1 MIFKPRPLSRTMLDD
16 ASLVRDKQHCRRI
29 GPCGVGRR
37 ALYLNSY
44 FIDRHYYV
52 PFSAITR
59 AFKFI
64 EEGTGGVRGVLAG
77 RACLLVEYDNGL
89 QQVCCFKYEDQIDE
103 LLRVLHKMHP
113 EIPCVSEEEEAEL
126 EVEYERRRAE
136 ERRRPPL
143 SMRAEREIEELENAI
158 AYLERK
164 PELYKRLSRA
174 AKRRRNYQSRSA
186 GYRWAAAAIM
196 VLGAAALIYGVVSLV
211 CRGFSGG
218 YLLLCLLA
226 AVFLFGGWRLL
237 PTARNNN
244 AAVLRGDKQARVQM
258 QNYIDRFPAF
268 PLPARYAHPIVLRRM
283 QQDGDAEAREKLIE
297 HNLRLVAHIVK
308 KYYFQH
314 ADQDDLISI
323 GTIGL
328 IKGISSFDPAKGARL
343 ATYAARCIENEI
355 LMHFRSQKKLQG
367 EISLSESI
375 ESDRDGNSLQLMD
388 VIGMDDTMLED
399 LYDRDSALR
408 LRRLVKECLTQRE
421 SEVIRLRYGLGGT
434 VPLTQREIASTFGIS
449 RSYVSRIEKRALE
462 KLRAELEKPV
472 GSGAG
477 Q

>member
-77 RACLLVEYDNGL
+77 RACLLVEYDGGM

-196 VLGAAALIYGVVSLV
+196 VLGATALIYGVVSLV

-283 QQDGDAEAREKLIE
+283 QQAIAEGHALNVMEALE
-297 HNLRLVAHIVK
+297 VVK
-308 KYYFQH
+308 TDLQTMN
-314 ADQDDLISI
+314 ADMQV
-323 GTIGL
+323 
-328 IKGISSFDPAKGARL
+328 
-343 ATYAARCIENEI
+343 
-355 LMHFRSQKKLQG
+355 SQKEYA
-367 EISLSESI
+367 EISTI
-375 ESDRDGNSLQLMD
+375 
-388 VIGMDDTMLED
+388 
-399 LYDRDSALR
+399 
-408 LRRLVKECLTQRE
+408 K
-421 SEVIRLRYGLGGT
+421 
-434 VPLTQREIASTFGIS
+434 PLFLNAD
-449 RSYVSRIEKRALE
+449 YK
-462 KLRAELEKPV
+462 
-472 GSGAG
+472 
-477 Q
+477 

>member
-1 MIFKPRPLSRTMLDD
+1 MLDD

-77 RACLLVEYDNGL
+77 RACLLVEYDGGM

-136 ERRRPPL
+136 ERFRSIITAGRLSADERRRPPL

-283 QQDGDAEAREKLIE
+283 QQAIAEGHALNVMEALE
-297 HNLRLVAHIVK
+297 VVK
-308 KYYFQH
+308 TDLQTMN
-314 ADQDDLISI
+314 ADMQVSQEE
-323 GTIGL
+323 
-328 IKGISSFDPAKGARL
+328 
-343 ATYAARCIENEI
+343 YA
-355 LMHFRSQKKLQG
+355 
-367 EISLSESI
+367 EISTI
-375 ESDRDGNSLQLMD
+375 
-388 VIGMDDTMLED
+388 
-399 LYDRDSALR
+399 
-408 LRRLVKECLTQRE
+408 K
-421 SEVIRLRYGLGGT
+421 
-434 VPLTQREIASTFGIS
+434 PLFLNAD
-449 RSYVSRIEKRALE
+449 YK
-462 KLRAELEKPV
+462 
-472 GSGAG
+472 
-477 Q
+477 

>member
-196 VLGAAALIYGVVSLV
+196 VLGLSLI
-211 CRGFSGG
+211 
-218 YLLLCLLA
+218 
-226 AVFLFGGWRLL
+226 
-237 PTARNNN
+237 
-244 AAVLRGDKQARVQM
+244 
-258 QNYIDRFPAF
+258 
-268 PLPARYAHPIVLRRM
+268 
-283 QQDGDAEAREKLIE
+283 
-297 HNLRLVAHIVK
+297 HI
-308 KYYFQH
+308 
-314 ADQDDLISI
+314 
-323 GTIGL
+323 
-328 IKGISSFDPAKGARL
+328 
-343 ATYAARCIENEI
+343 
-355 LMHFRSQKKLQG
+355 
-367 EISLSESI
+367 
-375 ESDRDGNSLQLMD
+375 
-388 VIGMDDTMLED
+388 
-399 LYDRDSALR
+399 
-408 LRRLVKECLTQRE
+408 
-421 SEVIRLRYGLGGT
+421 
-434 VPLTQREIASTFGIS
+434 
-449 RSYVSRIEKRALE
+449 
-462 KLRAELEKPV
+462 
-472 GSGAG
+472 
-477 Q
+477 

>member
-77 RACLLVEYDNGL
+77 RACLLVEYDGGM

-237 PTARNNN
+237 PTA
-244 AAVLRGDKQARVQM
+244 
-258 QNYIDRFPAF
+258 
-268 PLPARYAHPIVLRRM
+268 LPARYAHPIVLRRM
-283 QQDGDAEAREKLIE
+283 QQAIAEGHALNVMEALE
-297 HNLRLVAHIVK
+297 VVK
-308 KYYFQH
+308 TDLQTMN
-314 ADQDDLISI
+314 ADMQVSQEE
-323 GTIGL
+323 
-328 IKGISSFDPAKGARL
+328 
-343 ATYAARCIENEI
+343 YA
-355 LMHFRSQKKLQG
+355 
-367 EISLSESI
+367 EISTI
-375 ESDRDGNSLQLMD
+375 
-388 VIGMDDTMLED
+388 
-399 LYDRDSALR
+399 
-408 LRRLVKECLTQRE
+408 K
-421 SEVIRLRYGLGGT
+421 
-434 VPLTQREIASTFGIS
+434 PLFLNAD
-449 RSYVSRIEKRALE
+449 YK
-462 KLRAELEKPV
+462 
-472 GSGAG
+472 
-477 Q
+477 

>member
-77 RACLLVEYDNGL
+77 RACLLVEYDGGM

-126 EVEYERRRAE
+126 EVEYERRR
-136 ERRRPPL
+136 PPL
-143 SMRAEREIEELENAI
+143 SIRAEREIEELENAI

-283 QQDGDAEAREKLIE
+283 QQAIAEGHALNVMEALE
-297 HNLRLVAHIVK
+297 VVK
-308 KYYFQH
+308 
-314 ADQDDLISI
+314 ADLQTMNADMQVSQEE
-323 GTIGL
+323 
-328 IKGISSFDPAKGARL
+328 
-343 ATYAARCIENEI
+343 YA
-355 LMHFRSQKKLQG
+355 
-367 EISLSESI
+367 EISTI
-375 ESDRDGNSLQLMD
+375 
-388 VIGMDDTMLED
+388 
-399 LYDRDSALR
+399 
-408 LRRLVKECLTQRE
+408 K
-421 SEVIRLRYGLGGT
+421 
-434 VPLTQREIASTFGIS
+434 PLFLNAD
-449 RSYVSRIEKRALE
+449 YK
-462 KLRAELEKPV
+462 
-472 GSGAG
+472 
-477 Q
+477 

>member
-77 RACLLVEYDNGL
+77 RACLLVEYDGGM
-89 QQVCCFKYEDQIDE
+89 QQGCCFKYEDQI
-103 LLRVLHKMHP
+103 
-113 EIPCVSEEEEAEL
+113 
-126 EVEYERRRAE
+126 VEYERRRAE

-283 QQDGDAEAREKLIE
+283 QQAIAEGHALNVMEALE
-297 HNLRLVAHIVK
+297 VVK
-308 KYYFQH
+308 
-314 ADQDDLISI
+314 ADLQTMNADMQVSQEE
-323 GTIGL
+323 
-328 IKGISSFDPAKGARL
+328 
-343 ATYAARCIENEI
+343 YA
-355 LMHFRSQKKLQG
+355 
-367 EISLSESI
+367 EISTI
-375 ESDRDGNSLQLMD
+375 
-388 VIGMDDTMLED
+388 
-399 LYDRDSALR
+399 
-408 LRRLVKECLTQRE
+408 K
-421 SEVIRLRYGLGGT
+421 
-434 VPLTQREIASTFGIS
+434 PLFLNAD
-449 RSYVSRIEKRALE
+449 YK
-462 KLRAELEKPV
+462 
-472 GSGAG
+472 
-477 Q
+477 